1 MDKAEFFFSAS
12 PDESFRLAQI
22 LGELI
27 AAPLR
32 IALLGELGAGKT
44 LFVQGL
50 AKGFAVPDTVYVTS
64 PSYALI
70 HEYPGR
76 LPLYH
81 ADLYRL
87 SGEDELAEIGFFEI
101 LHSPSLCVVEWAERM
116 ENMDEFDLLIS
127 IEILAPMERK
137 ITMKACGLGAEDLL
151 MSLRQKWE
159 KTSGLYPEPHKGQVP

>member
-1 MDKAEFFFSAS
+1 MNKTASFSSRS
-12 PDESFRLAQI
+12 PDESFLLAEL
-22 LGELI
+22 LGEEI
-27 AAPLR
+27 SKPLR
-32 IALLGELGAGKT
+32 IALSGELGAGKT

-50 AKGFAVPDTVYVTS
+50 AKGFSVPDSVYVTS

-87 SGEDELAEIGFFEI
+87 SGEEELPGIGFFEI

-116 ENMDEFDLLIS
+116 ESMDDFDLVIF

-137 ITMKACGLGAEDLL
+137 ITMKACGLAAEDLL
-151 MSLRQKWE
+151 MSLRQKWG
-159 KTSGLYPEPHKGQVP
+159 KICG